1 MDFQLTNN
9 SVRGDNIGTLTTSRR
24 DNRSATFKVAAREI
38 SKAYDKNSV
47 LRQVS
52 FDVRDGEFFSILG
65 SSGCGKTTLLQILI
79 GLLDADDGKIFKD
92 GRDITT
98 LEPARRGM
106 GIVFQNYALFDNM
119 TVFRNV
125 SYALKFHGVDA
136 ESARKKSAQMLEIV
150 GLKNFA
156 SKMPAELSGGQQQ
169 RVAIARALALEPD
182 IILFDE
188 PLSALDASTRL
199 DIRRELKNIQ
209 RTLGTTMIYVTHDQE
224 EAFAL
229 SDKIMILNRGVVS
242 QIGTP
247 EEIISSPAN
256 DYVQS
261 FVVDNLQTKIDSLR
275 RFLQ

>member
-1 MDFQLTNN
+1 MDVQLKLE
-9 SVRGDNIGTLTTSRR
+9 V
-24 DNRSATFKVAAREI
+24 KEI
-38 SKAYDKNSV
+38 SKSYENNEV
-47 LRQVS
+47 LRRVS
-52 FDVRDGEFFSILG
+52 FEVLNGEFFSILG

-79 GLLDADDGKIFKD
+79 GLLNADSGKIFKD
-92 GRDITT
+92 GVDISD

-119 TVFRNV
+119 TVFKNV
-125 SYALKFHGVDA
+125 SYALKFHGVDKETA
-136 ESARKKSAQMLEIV
+136 DKKSAQMLEIV
-150 GLKNFA
+150 GLKSFA
-156 SKMPAELSGGQQQ
+156 SKMPSELSGGQQQ

-209 RTLGTTMIYVTHDQE
+209 HTLGTTMIYVTHDQE

-242 QIGTP
+242 QIGAP
-247 EEIISSPAN
+247 EEIISAPVN
-256 DYVQS
+256 DYVQT
-261 FVVDNLQTKIDSLR
+261 FVIDNLRTKIDSLR
-275 RFLQ
+275 RFLT

>member
-1 MDFQLTNN
+1 MEVQLK
-9 SVRGDNIGTLTTSRR
+9 LEAR
-24 DNRSATFKVAAREI
+24 DV
-38 SKAYDKNSV
+38 SKSYGKNKV
-47 LRQVS
+47 LRRVN
-52 FDVRDGEFFSILG
+52 FAVHDGEFFSVLG
-65 SSGCGKTTLLQILI
+65 SSGCGKSTLLQILI

-92 GRDITT
+92 GIDITT
-98 LEPARRGM
+98 LDPARRGM

-119 TVFRNV
+119 TVFKNV
-125 SYALKFHGVDA
+125 AYALQFHGVTNEA
-136 ESARKKSAQMLEIV
+136 ATFKAQQMLEIV

-156 SKMPAELSGGQQQ
+156 AKKPAQLSGGQQQ

-182 IILFDE
+182 VILFDE

-209 RTLGTTMIYVTHDQE
+209 RTLGTAMIYVTHDQE

-229 SDKIMILNRGVVS
+229 SDRVMILEHGVVS

-247 EEIISSPAN
+247 EEIVTAPAN

-261 FVVDNLQTKIDSLR
+261 FVVNNLRTKIDSLR
-275 RFLQ
+275 QFVT

>member
-1 MDFQLTNN
+1 MDVQLKLQ
-9 SVRGDNIGTLTTSRR
+9 V
-24 DNRSATFKVAAREI
+24 REI
-38 SKAYDKNSV
+38 SKSYRDNEV
-47 LRQVS
+47 LRHVT
-52 FDVRDGEFFSILG
+52 FNVRNGEFFSILG

-79 GLLDADDGKIFKD
+79 GLLSADTGTIFKD
-92 GRDITT
+92 GRDITK

-119 TVFRNV
+119 TVFKNV
-125 SYALKFHGVDA
+125 SYALQFHGMDNETA
-136 ESARKKSAQMLEIV
+136 EHKATQMLEIV
-150 GLKNFA
+150 GLKKFS
-156 SKMPAELSGGQQQ
+156 SKMPAQLSGGQQQ

-229 SDKIMILNRGVVS
+229 SERVMIMRRGVIS

-247 EEIISSPAN
+247 EEIINSPAN
-256 DYVQS
+256 DYIQT
-261 FVVDNLQTKIDSLR
+261 FVVDNLRTKIDSLR
-275 RFLQ
+275 RFLP

>member
-1 MDFQLTNN
+1 MDFQLK
-9 SVRGDNIGTLTTSRR
+9 LE
-24 DNRSATFKVAAREI
+24 AREI
-38 SKAYDKNSV
+38 SKAYRDNEV
-47 LRQVS
+47 LRCVS
-52 FDVRDGEFFSILG
+52 FTVRNGEFFSILG

-79 GLLDADDGKIFKD
+79 GLLNADAGKIFKD
-92 GRDITT
+92 GRDVTT
-98 LEPARRGM
+98 LKPARRGM

-125 SYALKFHGVDA
+125 SYALKFHGVD
-136 ESARKKSAQMLEIV
+136 ESTAQKKSAQMLDIV

-209 RTLGTTMIYVTHDQE
+209 RTLGTAMIYVTHDQE

-229 SDKIMILNRGVVS
+229 SEHVMILNRGVVS

-256 DYVQS
+256 DYVKT

-275 RFLQ
+275 RFLT

>member
-1 MDFQLTNN
+1 MDFQLK
-9 SVRGDNIGTLTTSRR
+9 LE
-24 DNRSATFKVAAREI
+24 AREI
-38 SKAYDKNSV
+38 SKAYRDNEV
-47 LRQVS
+47 LRCVS
-52 FDVRDGEFFSILG
+52 FTVRNGEFFSILG

-79 GLLDADDGKIFKD
+79 GLLDADAGKIFKD

-106 GIVFQNYALFDNM
+106 GIVFRNYALFDNM

-125 SYALKFHGVDA
+125 AYALQFHDVDKDTA
-136 ESARKKSAQMLEIV
+136 AQKAAQMPDIV
-150 GLKNFA
+150 GLKKFS
-156 SKMPAELSGGQQQ
+156 SKMPAQLSGGQQQ

-209 RTLGTTMIYVTHDQE
+209 RTLGTAMIYVTHDQE

-229 SDKIMILNRGVVS
+229 SDRVMIMERGVVS
-242 QIGTP
+242 QIGSP
-247 EEIISSPAN
+247 EEIINAPAN
-256 DYVQS
+256 DYVQT
-261 FVVDNLQTKIDSLR
+261 FVLDNLRVKIDSLR
-275 RFLQ
+275 RFLT

>member
-1 MDFQLTNN
+1 ML
-9 SVRGDNIGTLTTSRR
+9 ITSRR
-24 DNRSATFKVAAREI
+24 DSCSAASKAALQLKLVVEKI

-92 GRDITT
+92 GTDITN

-119 TVFRNV
+119 TVFKNV
-125 SYALKFHGVDA
+125 SYALKFHGVD
-136 ESARKKSAQMLEIV
+136 ESTAQKKSAQMLDIV
-150 GLKNFA
+150 GLKKFS

-199 DIRRELKNIQ
+199 DLRRALKNIQ
-209 RTLGTTMIYVTHDQE
+209 KTLGTTMIYVTHDQE

-229 SDKIMILNRGVVS
+229 SERVMILNRGVVS

-256 DYVQS
+256 NYVQN

-275 RFLQ
+275 RFLT

>member
-1 MDFQLTNN
+1 MDIQLKLE
-9 SVRGDNIGTLTTSRR
+9 V
-24 DNRSATFKVAAREI
+24 KEI
-38 SKAYDKNSV
+38 SKAYGNNEV
-47 LRQVS
+47 LRRVN
-52 FDVRDGEFFSILG
+52 FAVLDGEFFSILG

-79 GLLDADDGKIFKD
+79 GLLVADAGKIFKD
-92 GRDITT
+92 GADITT

-119 TVFRNV
+119 TVFKNV
-125 SYALKFHGVDA
+125 SYALQFHGIDNEAANKKA
-136 ESARKKSAQMLEIV
+136 EQMLDIV
-150 GLKNFA
+150 GLKIF
-156 SKMPAELSGGQQQ
+156 SDKMPAELSGGQQQ

-242 QIGTP
+242 QIGSP
-247 EEIISSPAN
+247 EEIISAPAN
-256 DYVQS
+256 DYVKT
-261 FVVDNLQTKIDSLR
+261 FVLDNLQTKIDSLR
-275 RFLQ
+275 RFLT

>member
-1 MDFQLTNN
+1 MDFQLK
-9 SVRGDNIGTLTTSRR
+9 LE
-24 DNRSATFKVAAREI
+24 AREI
-38 SKAYDKNSV
+38 FKAYRDNEV
-47 LRQVS
+47 HRCVS
-52 FDVRDGEFFSILG
+52 FTVRNGEFFSILG

-79 GLLDADDGKIFKD
+79 GLLSADAGKIFKD

-125 SYALKFHGVDA
+125 AYALQFHGVNKERA
-136 ESARKKSAQMLEIV
+136 AQKATQMLELV
-150 GLKNFA
+150 GLKNFSA
-156 SKMPAELSGGQQQ
+156 KMPAQLSGGQQQ

-209 RTLGTTMIYVTHDQE
+209 RTLGTAMIYVTHDQE

-229 SDKIMILNRGVVS
+229 SDRVMIMERGVVS
-242 QIGTP
+242 QIGSP
-247 EEIISSPAN
+247 EEIITAPAN
-256 DYVQS
+256 DYVQT
-261 FVVDNLQTKIDSLR
+261 FVIDNLRIKIDSLR
-275 RFLQ
+275 RFLT

>member
-1 MDFQLTNN
+1 M
-9 SVRGDNIGTLTTSRR
+9 
-24 DNRSATFKVAAREI
+24 
-38 SKAYDKNSV
+38 
-47 LRQVS
+47 
-52 FDVRDGEFFSILG
+52 
-65 SSGCGKTTLLQILI
+65 
-79 GLLDADDGKIFKD
+79 LD
-92 GRDITT
+92 
-98 LEPARRGM
+98 
-106 GIVFQNYALFDNM
+106 
-119 TVFRNV
+119 
-125 SYALKFHGVDA
+125 
-136 ESARKKSAQMLEIV
+136 IV

-156 SKMPAELSGGQQQ
+156 SKLPAELSGGQQQ

-229 SDKIMILNRGVVS
+229 SDRVMILNRGVVS

-275 RFLQ
+275 RFLR

>member
-1 MDFQLTNN
+1 MDIQLKLE
-9 SVRGDNIGTLTTSRR
+9 V
-24 DNRSATFKVAAREI
+24 KEI
-38 SKAYDKNSV
+38 SKAYGNNEV
-47 LRQVS
+47 LRRVN
-52 FDVRDGEFFSILG
+52 FAVLDGEFFSILG

-79 GLLDADDGKIFKD
+79 GLLVADAGKIFKD
-92 GRDITT
+92 GADITT

-119 TVFRNV
+119 TVFKNV
-125 SYALKFHGVDA
+125 SYALQFHSVDNEA
-136 ESARKKSAQMLEIV
+136 AIKKAAQMLDIV
-150 GLKNFA
+150 GLKNFSA
-156 SKMPAELSGGQQQ
+156 KMPAELSGGQQQ

-242 QIGTP
+242 QIGSP
-247 EEIISSPAN
+247 EEIISAPAN
-256 DYVQS
+256 DYVKT
-261 FVVDNLQTKIDSLR
+261 FVLDNLQTKIDSLR
-275 RFLQ
+275 RFLT

>member
-1 MDFQLTNN
+1 MEIQLK
-9 SVRGDNIGTLTTSRR
+9 LE
-24 DNRSATFKVAAREI
+24 AREI
-38 SKAYDKNSV
+38 SKAYAGNPV
-47 LRQVS
+47 LRRVN

-79 GLLDADDGKIFKD
+79 GLLPTDDGKIFKD
-92 GRDITT
+92 GTDITT
-98 LEPARRGM
+98 LDPARRGM

-125 SYALKFHGVDA
+125 AYALKFHGIDEQTA
-136 ESARKKSAQMLEIV
+136 QQKSAQMLEIV
-150 GLKNFA
+150 GLKKFS

-229 SDKIMILNRGVVS
+229 SDRVMILNRGVVS

-247 EEIISSPAN
+247 EEIIGSPAN
-256 DYVQS
+256 DYVKT
-261 FVVDNLQTKIDSLR
+261 FVIENLRTKIDSLR
-275 RFLQ
+275 RFVP

>member
-1 MDFQLTNN
+1 MDVQLKLEARDVSKSYGNN
-9 SVRGDNIGTLTTSRR
+9 Q
-24 DNRSATFKVAAREI
+24 
-38 SKAYDKNSV
+38 V
-47 LRQVS
+47 LRRVNFS
-52 FDVRDGEFFSILG
+52 VHDGEFFSVLG

-92 GRDITT
+92 GNDITT
-98 LEPARRGM
+98 LDPARRGM

-119 TVFRNV
+119 TVFKNV
-125 SYALKFHGVDA
+125 AYALQFHGVTA
-136 ESARKKSAQMLEIV
+136 EAATSKAQQMLEIV

-156 SKMPAELSGGQQQ
+156 SKMPAQLSGGQQQ

-209 RTLGTTMIYVTHDQE
+209 RTLGTAMIYVTHDQE

-229 SDKIMILNRGVVS
+229 SDRVMILNRGVVS

-247 EEIISSPAN
+247 EEIVTAPAN

-261 FVVDNLQTKIDSLR
+261 FVVDNLRMKIDSLR
-275 RFLQ
+275 RFVT

>member
-1 MDFQLTNN
+1 MDVQLK
-9 SVRGDNIGTLTTSRR
+9 LEAR
-24 DNRSATFKVAAREI
+24 DI
-38 SKAYDKNSV
+38 SKAYDNYQV
-47 LRQVS
+47 LRRVN
-52 FDVRDGEFFSILG
+52 FTVHDGEFFSILG
-65 SSGCGKTTLLQILI
+65 SSGCGKTTLLKILI

-92 GRDITT
+92 GTDITT
-98 LEPARRGM
+98 LDPARRGM

-119 TVFRNV
+119 TVFKNV
-125 SYALKFHGVDA
+125 AYALKFHGITNDEANKKA
-136 ESARKKSAQMLEIV
+136 EQMLEIV
-150 GLKNFA
+150 GLKNF
-156 SKMPAELSGGQQQ
+156 SSTMPAELSGGQQQ

-209 RTLGTTMIYVTHDQE
+209 QTLGTAMIYVTHDQE

-229 SDKIMILNRGVVS
+229 SDRVMILERGVVS

-256 DYVQS
+256 DYVQT
-261 FVVDNLQTKIDSLR
+261 FVIDNLQTKIDSLR
-275 RFLQ
+275 RFLT

>member
-1 MDFQLTNN
+1 MDFQLKL
-9 SVRGDNIGTLTTSRR
+9 VAR
-24 DNRSATFKVAAREI
+24 DI
-38 SKAYDKNSV
+38 SKAYDKNLV
-47 LRQVS
+47 LRRVN

-98 LEPARRGM
+98 LDPARRGM

-125 SYALKFHGVDA
+125 AYALQFHDVDEVTA
-136 ESARKKSAQMLEIV
+136 RQKSARMLEIV
-150 GLKNFA
+150 GLSEFA

-182 IILFDE
+182 VILFDE

-199 DIRRELKNIQ
+199 DIRRELKKIQ

-229 SDKIMILNRGVVS
+229 SDRVMILNRGVVS

-275 RFLQ
+275 RFLT

>member
-1 MDFQLTNN
+1 MDVQLKLEARDLSKSYGNN
-9 SVRGDNIGTLTTSRR
+9 Q
-24 DNRSATFKVAAREI
+24 
-38 SKAYDKNSV
+38 V
-47 LRQVS
+47 LRRVS
-52 FDVRDGEFFSILG
+52 FSVHDGEFFSVLG

-92 GRDITT
+92 GTDITT
-98 LEPARRGM
+98 LDPARRGM

-119 TVFRNV
+119 TVFKNV
-125 SYALKFHGVDA
+125 AYALQFHGVTA
-136 ESARKKSAQMLEIV
+136 EAATVKANQMLEIV
-150 GLKNFA
+150 GLKNFS
-156 SKMPAELSGGQQQ
+156 SKMPAQLSGGQQQ

-209 RTLGTTMIYVTHDQE
+209 RTLGTAMIYVTHDQE

-229 SDKIMILNRGVVS
+229 SDRVMILNRGVVS

-247 EEIISSPAN
+247 EEIVTAPAN

-261 FVVDNLQTKIDSLR
+261 FVVDNLRMKIDSLR
-275 RFLQ
+275 RFVT

>member
-1 MDFQLTNN
+1 MDIQLK
-9 SVRGDNIGTLTTSRR
+9 LE
-24 DNRSATFKVAAREI
+24 AKEI
-38 SKAYDKNSV
+38 SKAYGNNEV
-47 LRQVS
+47 LRRVS
-52 FDVRDGEFFSILG
+52 FAVLDGEFFSILG

-79 GLLDADDGKIFKD
+79 GLLTADAGKIFKD
-92 GRDITT
+92 GADITA

-119 TVFRNV
+119 TVFKNV
-125 SYALKFHGVDA
+125 SYALQFHGVDNEA
-136 ESARKKSAQMLEIV
+136 ANKKAAQMLEIV

-156 SKMPAELSGGQQQ
+156 DKMPAELSGGQQQ

-209 RTLGTTMIYVTHDQE
+209 STLGTTMIYVTHDQE

-242 QIGTP
+242 QIGSP
-247 EEIISSPAN
+247 EEIISAPAN
-256 DYVQS
+256 DYVKT
-261 FVVDNLQTKIDSLR
+261 FVLDNLQTKIDSLR
-275 RFLQ
+275 RFLT

>member
-1 MDFQLTNN
+1 MDVQLKL
-9 SVRGDNIGTLTTSRR
+9 D
-24 DNRSATFKVAAREI
+24 AREI
-38 SKAYDKNSV
+38 SKAYGNNQV
-47 LRQVS
+47 LRRVTFS
-52 FDVRDGEFFSILG
+52 VHVGEFFSVLG

-79 GLLDADDGKIFKD
+79 GLLPTDTGKIFKD
-92 GRDITT
+92 GTDITR

-119 TVFRNV
+119 TVFGNV
-125 SYALKFHGVDA
+125 AYALQFHGINKSLAAQKA
-136 ESARKKSAQMLEIV
+136 EQMLEIV
-150 GLKNFA
+150 GLKNF
-156 SKMPAELSGGQQQ
+156 SDKMPAELSGGQQQ

-209 RTLGTTMIYVTHDQE
+209 RALCAAMIYVTHDQE

-229 SDKIMILNRGVVS
+229 SDRVMILDRGVVS

-247 EEIISSPAN
+247 EEIITAPAN
-256 DYVQS
+256 DYVQT
-261 FVVDNLQTKIDSLR
+261 FVIDNLRTKIDSLR
-275 RFLQ
+275 RFLP